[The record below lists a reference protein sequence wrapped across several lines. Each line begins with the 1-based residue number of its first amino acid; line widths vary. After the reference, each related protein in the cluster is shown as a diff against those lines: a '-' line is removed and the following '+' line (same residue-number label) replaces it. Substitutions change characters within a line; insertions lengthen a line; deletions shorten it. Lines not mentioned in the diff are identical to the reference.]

1 MNDLYDQFNYQDFG
15 KNFLQEF
22 LSRGYGNYGKRDT
35 DVLVFHLLNKGGVF
49 QDKSQ
54 YEVAR
59 LLRTTPAKIRSLVY
73 DKALRFPDNQ
83 VVTDAEQIRKKLGD
97 YFKSPLI
104 RFDKKGEKIYLQ
116 IDDPVLL
123 DDLRGLAKR
132 KNQLIDGSFSTDVAT
147 LSPDAFI
154 SILEEILPEEEK
166 KELIKKA
173 EALSKEKNP
182 LSFKE
187 VMQSIFTKARDKGIE
202 EAGGIMWKEFLSPLL
217 LKGAG
222 VAIKLLPLVL

>member
-1 MNDLYDQFNYQDFG
+1 MNRLPDNFNYQKFG
-15 KNFLQEF
+15 AEFLHEF

-35 DVLVFHLLNKGGVF
+35 DVLVFHLLKVGEVF
-49 QDKSQ
+49 HGKSQ

-73 DKALRFPDNQ
+73 DEALRFPENQ
-83 VVTDAEQIRKKLGD
+83 DLPDAERIRKKLGL
-97 YFKSPLI
+97 YFQSPLI

-116 IDDPVLL
+116 IDDPILL

-173 EALSKEKNP
+173 EGLSKEKDP

-187 VMQSIFTKARDKGIE
+187 VMQSIITKARDKGIE

-222 VAIKLLPLVL
+222 AAIKLLPLVL